1 MLLNI
6 MAPPGQ
12 PVRATRCVPRLPPDT
27 HTFLDPEALTRAHVV
42 VTSYAIVASEY
53 AAFQPEAKDESKP
66 KKSNAKKDESPP
78 DSDSDSE
85 ADHFG
90 RTLAS
95 KKKPTGSK
103 GKKKEALFKVRWWRI
118 VLDEAHNIKNRG
130 TKAAQACS
138 ALDGKYRWCLTGT
151 PL

>member
-1 MLLNI
+1 M
-6 MAPPGQ
+6 
-12 PVRATRCVPRLPPDT
+12 RCVLRFPT
-27 HTFLDPEALTRAHVV
+27 ATYTFPDPEALTRAHVV

-53 AAFQPEAKDESKP
+53 AASQPEAKDESKA
-66 KKSNAKKDESPP
+66 KKNNKKDESRP

-95 KKKPTGSK
+95 KKKSTAPK
-103 GKKKEALFKVRWWRI
+103 GKKRDALFKVRWWRI
-118 VLDEAHNIKNRG
+118 VLDEAHNIKNRS

>member
-1 MLLNI
+1 MVL
-6 MAPPGQ
+6 PGQ
-12 PVRATRCVPRLPPDT
+12 PVRAMRCVLRLPPVAY
-27 HTFLDPEALTRAHVV
+27 TFPDPEALSRAHVV

-53 AAFQPEAKDESKP
+53 ATFQPAAKDESKP
-66 KKSNAKKDESPP
+66 KKSNTKKDESRP
-78 DSDSDSE
+78 DSDSSSE
-85 ADHFG
+85 AEHFG

-95 KKKPTGSK
+95 KKKSTAPK
-103 GKKKEALFKVRWWRI
+103 GKKKDALFKVRWWRI
-118 VLDEAHNIKNRG
+118 VLDEAHNIKNRS

>member
-1 MLLNI
+1 MVLQ
-6 MAPPGQ
+6 GQ
-12 PVRATRCVPRLPPDT
+12 LVRATRCVHRFPAAAY
-27 HTFLDPEALTRAHVV
+27 TFPDPEALTRAHVV

-53 AAFQPEAKDESKP
+53 AASQPEAKDESKA
-66 KKSNAKKDESPP
+66 KKSNTKKDESHP

-95 KKKPTGSK
+95 KKKSTAPK
-103 GKKKEALFKVRWWRI
+103 GKKKDALFKVRWWRI
-118 VLDEAHNIKNRG
+118 VLDEAHNIKNRS